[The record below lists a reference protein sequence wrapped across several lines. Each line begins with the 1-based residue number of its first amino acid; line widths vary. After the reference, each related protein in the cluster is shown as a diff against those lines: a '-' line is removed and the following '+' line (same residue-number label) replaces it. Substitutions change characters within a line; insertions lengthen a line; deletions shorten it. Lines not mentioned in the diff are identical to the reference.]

1 MQVPPAHHPRLIAG
15 VFAGQAGPQACS
27 AIRRPNNRGIFC
39 AYSRSTQVTI
49 VRVLSRGSLLAIG
62 SSILLTSCASAPGP
76 SAAGGKGKQELLLV
90 SYAVTKGA
98 YDRILPKFVADWKAK
113 TGQEIQIR
121 TSYGGSGMQARA
133 VIDGLDADLA
143 TLALS
148 ADILKLQDAGLI
160 QPGWEQELPSDSII
174 THSTVA
180 FLTRP
185 GNPKGVHTWRDL
197 VKPGVTVVTANPKT
211 SGGARWNFLGLWG
224 SVSQTGGDQQQAEA
238 FVTNVYKNVDN
249 LPKDAREAS
258 DVFLKRDQGDVLLN
272 YENEAIL
279 ATRTGDL
286 KAPFVVPEVNI
297 RIEGPVA
304 VVDTVVDRKGTR
316 KAAEALAAFL
326 FTEEAQQI
334 FAEEGFRPTNPSVW
348 QRVKD
353 RFAPVKQFFS
363 VKDFG
368 GWQTVNKTFFDNGGL
383 WDRLF
388 AQSR

>member
-1 MQVPPAHHPRLIAG
+1 
-15 VFAGQAGPQACS
+15 VFRPLAS
-27 AIRRPNNRGIFC
+27 A
-39 AYSRSTQVTI
+39 A
-49 VRVLSRGSLLAIG
+49 LLALG
-62 SSILLTSCASAPGP
+62 SAALLVACAPARGP
-76 SAAGGKGKQELLLV
+76 SAAGAGEPQELLVV

-98 YDRILPKFVADWKAK
+98 YDRILPRFAADWKAR
-113 TGQEIQIR
+113 TGQELRIR
-121 TSYGGSGMQARA
+121 TSYGGSGTQTRA
-133 VIDGLDADLA
+133 IIDGLAADVA

-148 ADILKLQDAGLI
+148 ADLLKLQQAGLI
-160 QPGWEQELPSDSII
+160 QPGWERELPNGSII
-174 THSTVA
+174 TNSAVA

-185 GNPKGVHTWRDL
+185 GNPRGIRSWSDL

-224 SVSQTGGDQQQAEA
+224 SISQTGGSQQQAEA
-238 FVTNVYKNVDN
+238 YVTRVYRNVEN

-286 KAPFVVPEVNI
+286 KAPFVVPELNI

-304 VVDTVVDRKGTR
+304 VVDRVVDRKGTR
-316 KAAEALAAFL
+316 KAAEALAAYL
-326 FTEEAQQI
+326 FSEEAQQV
-334 FAEEGFRPTNPSVW
+334 FAEEGFRPTNPTVW
-348 QRVKD
+348 QRVKS
-353 RFAPVKQFFS
+353 RFAPVKRFFS
-363 VKDFG
+363 VQEFG
-368 GWQTVNKTFFDNGGL
+368 GWEAVNTTFFDNGGL

>member
-1 MQVPPAHHPRLIAG
+1 MLLVACEA
-15 VFAGQAGPQACS
+15 PQA
-27 AIRRPNNRGIFC
+27 
-39 AYSRSTQVTI
+39 
-49 VRVLSRGSLLAIG
+49 
-62 SSILLTSCASAPGP
+62 P
-76 SAAGGKGKQELLLV
+76 SATGEASKQQELLVV

-98 YDRILPKFVADWKAK
+98 YDRILPRFAADWKAK
-113 TGQEIQIR
+113 TGQELKIR
-121 TSYGGSGMQARA
+121 TSYGGSGTQTRA
-133 VIDGLDADLA
+133 IIDGLEADVA

-148 ADILKLQDAGLI
+148 ADVLKLQQAGLI
-160 QPGWEQELPSDSII
+160 QPGWEQELPSGSII
-174 THSTVA
+174 TNSAVA

-185 GNPKGVHTWRDL
+185 GNPKGIRSWNDL
-197 VKPGVTVVTANPKT
+197 VKPGVKVVTANPKT

-224 SVSQTGGDQQQAEA
+224 SISQTGGSQQQAEA
-238 FVTNVYKNVDN
+238 YVTSVYRNVEN

-286 KAPFVVPEVNI
+286 KAPFVVPELNI

-304 VVDTVVDRKGTR
+304 VVDKVVDRKGTR
-316 KAAEALAAFL
+316 KAAEALASYL
-326 FTEEAQQI
+326 FSEEAQQV
-334 FAEEGFRPTNPSVW
+334 FAEEGFRPTNPTVW
-348 QRVKD
+348 ERVKS

-363 VKDFG
+363 VQEFG
-368 GWQTVNKTFFDNGGL
+368 GWDAVNKTFFDNGGL